1 MDGQADPPQAQ
12 SDAGTDQARAF
23 DMSVTEGLRRL
34 ARRYVDNPE
43 SLVDAVGLELGAS
56 GRFRVVIVLETTDIL

>member
-1 MDGQADPPQAQ
+1 MHEQADPPQDQ
-12 SDAGTDQARAF
+12 SDAGTDQAQAF

-43 SLVDAVGLELGAS
+43 SLVDAVHLELGRS
-56 GRFRVVIVLETTDIL
+56 GRIRVVIVLETTDIL

>member
-1 MDGQADPPQAQ
+1 MHEQADPPQAQ
-12 SDAGTDQARAF
+12 SNAGTDQAQAF
-23 DMSVTEGLRRL
+23 DMSVTESLRRL

-43 SLVDAVGLELGAS
+43 SLVDTVRLESGTS